1 MAVTSIV
8 FTKLSRQWTVDKWDE
23 SSQALISHLGIG
35 TGSTAASAD
44 DTALVTEVET
54 RGAVTTSQVTSGGVT
69 GGGLQCV
76 GQVAIT
82 ATRVLREGGLFSASS
97 SGTLYVRW
105 VHDAINLD
113 NGDAIE
119 WTVTISPS

>member
-23 SSQALISHLGIG
+23 SSQALVSHLGIG
-35 TGSTAASAD
+35 TGSTAASVD
-44 DTALVTEVET
+44 DTVLVTEVET
-54 RGAVTTSQVTSGGVT
+54 RGAITTSQVTVGGVT

-82 ATRVLREGGLFSASS
+82 APRVLREGGLFSASS
-97 SGTLYVRW
+97 AGTLYVRW

-113 NGDAIE
+113 TSDAIE